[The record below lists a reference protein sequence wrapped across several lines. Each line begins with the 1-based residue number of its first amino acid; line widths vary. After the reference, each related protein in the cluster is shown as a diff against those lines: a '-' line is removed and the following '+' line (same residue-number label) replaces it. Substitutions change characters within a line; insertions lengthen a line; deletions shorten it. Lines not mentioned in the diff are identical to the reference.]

1 MKKMK
6 HQLISTLDF
15 NQILKKETNKYCI
28 EAYGDYVSI
37 NGEHVFDKLDAKDIF
52 KSLLDSMQETYEQA
66 KNDLEK
72 DQAKEALET
81 LKLVPY
87 RVH

>member
-6 HQLISTLDF
+6 HPLISTLDF
-15 NQILKKETNKYCI
+15 KEILKKETNKFCI
-28 EAYGDYVSI
+28 EAYNDYVCI
-37 NGEHVFDKLDAKDIF
+37 NGEHVFDKLDADEIF
-52 KSLLDSMQETYEQA
+52 KSLLNSMKEAYQNA

-72 DQAKEALET
+72 EQAKEALET
-81 LKLVPY
+81 LKLIPY